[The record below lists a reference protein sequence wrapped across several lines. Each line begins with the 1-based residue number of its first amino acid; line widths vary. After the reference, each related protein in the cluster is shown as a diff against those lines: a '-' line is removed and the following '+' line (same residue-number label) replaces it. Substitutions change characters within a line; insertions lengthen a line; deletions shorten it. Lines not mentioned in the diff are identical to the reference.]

1 MPSSGPRGRV
11 PDVSRKLALAVAA
24 ALGTVAAVFVRL
36 RGAPAAVRAS
46 STEPGI
52 EELRRK
58 LAEARATGA
67 DEADFEAAG
76 MGPETILE
84 EKEDASRGTPG
95 DDVEA
100 ARRRVH
106 EEARATAEEMR
117 RAGEAD
123 TD

>member
-1 MPSSGPRGRV
+1 M
-11 PDVSRKLALAVAA
+11 SRKLALALAA
-24 ALGTVAAVFVRL
+24 AIGTLAAVLARFRSGPAEL
-36 RGAPAAVRAS
+36 RGSP
-46 STEPGI
+46 TEPGV
-52 EELRRK
+52 EELRQK
-58 LAEARATGA
+58 LAEARATDA
-67 DEADFEAAG
+67 DEDDFEAAG

-117 RAGEAD
+117 RSSEAD